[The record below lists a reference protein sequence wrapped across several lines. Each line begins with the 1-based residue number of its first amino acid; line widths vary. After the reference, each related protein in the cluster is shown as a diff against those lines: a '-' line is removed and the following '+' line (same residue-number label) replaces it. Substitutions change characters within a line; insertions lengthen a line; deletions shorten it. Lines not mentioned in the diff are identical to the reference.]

1 MLFGDKQDTEVW
13 RMVGDGE
20 DQVEIDVVEVE
31 KQKGVEIEGQDESE

>member
-1 MLFGDKQDTEVW
+1 
-13 RMVGDGE
+13 MVGDGE